1 MFDNLPDDINKKIL
15 EICNEKM
22 DPFNFYNLKNVN
34 QNTNEFIMNFKKG
47 YENKDDHDSMNF
59 LCCKKTSLVTFRWMF
74 ENSIYLSLNHIN
86 NLIIN
91 DRYDII
97 KLGYDYDKI
106 KNIMDNRFYLYSL
119 EQQNIYHYPIYISA
133 KNNRFEILDFLIQ
146 KTKCKDNLNNDK
158 ILFIFDLSIKLNNKH
173 LLNHCIHNYYDI
185 IKEKLNSKIN
195 IIINQFNNIEDI
207 LFYLYLN
214 HKINFT
220 NRILINCIKKKY
232 NRIFKYTFDTIEKKE
247 VHLLFKTTVKENNYD
262 LFNYLL
268 IHNKDEM
275 DNHNFT
281 NNIILN
287 LDTKCDNTKDFI
299 YDLLN
304 NYKPKINKESSLI
317 EKCILS
323 DVQTNSIRR
332 LIYDGYYYSYYEMK
346 LALERKDIQ
355 LIRDLSNHFKG

>member
-1 MFDNLPDDINKKIL
+1 MFDKLPNDINKKII
-15 EICNEKM
+15 EECVVNM
-22 DPFNFYNLKNVN
+22 DSFSLYNLKNVN
-34 QNTNEFIMNFKKG
+34 QNTREIIMDLKNG
-47 YENKDDHDSMNF
+47 YEKQDNNDDDMNF
-59 LCCKKTSLVTFRWMF
+59 LCCKKTSIVTFRWMF
-74 ENSIYLSLNHIN
+74 DNSIYLSLNHIN
-86 NLIIN
+86 NLIMN
-91 DRYDII
+91 NRFDII
-97 KLGYDYDKI
+97 KLGYDYP
-106 KNIMDNRFYLYSL
+106 NIRYILDNKFYLYSL
-119 EQQNIYHYPIYISA
+119 EEENLKNPIYISA
-133 KNNRFEILDFLIQ
+133 KHNRFQILDLLIR
-146 KTKCKDNLNNDK
+146 NSENNDK
-158 ILFIFDLSIKLNNKH
+158 IIFIFDLSIKLNNKH

-185 IKEKLNSKIN
+185 IKDKLNRKIN
-195 IIINQFNNIEDI
+195 IIINQFNNIEDL

-214 HKINFT
+214 HKIKFT

-232 NRIFKYTFDTIEKKE
+232 NSIFKYTFDTIEKKE
-247 VHLLFKTTVKENNYD
+247 VYLLFKTTVKDNNYD

-287 LDTKCDNTKDFI
+287 LDTKCDNTKYFI

-304 NYKPKINKESSLI
+304 NYKQKINKESSLI

-323 DVQTNSIRR
+323 DVQSNSIRR
-332 LIYDGYYYSYYEMK
+332 LIYEGYYYSYYEMK